1 MKNYTIFGAMM
12 ETKKNKVGR
21 PPKFKTAEE
30 LQAAIDDY
38 FEKGVTVKEVIVDK
52 KVVKVKVP
60 TITGLAL
67 YIGFCDRHSFYAYE
81 EIGEFSNTI
90 KKARAR
96 IEQHYEELL
105 QTGNTVGAIFALK
118 NFGWRDK
125 QEVEMNTNN
134 NGLTVNFVNKS
145 KDVK

>member
-52 KVVKVKVP
+52 KVVNVKVP

-67 YIGFCDRHSFYAYE
+67 YIVPASMFNHEDEDEEQFKTCWALENLQPLEAKLNLIKGDRL
-81 EIGEFSNTI
+81 I
-90 KKARAR
+90 
-96 IEQHYEELL
+96 
-105 QTGNTVGAIFALK
+105 
-118 NFGWRDK
+118 D
-125 QEVEMNTNN
+125 
-134 NGLTVNFVNKS
+134 
-145 KDVK
+145 